1 MLHLQSIE
9 SKTLELLNKL
19 MQFEVFKQLRL
30 VGGTSLA
37 LQIGHRLSV
46 DIDLFGTLEVDE
58 FELIKVLNNLGVVTL
73 LNKTQN
79 INIYLI
85 NGIKVDLVNYPYPWL
100 EEAKCENKLILAG
113 KKDIAAMKIAAIT
126 GRGSKKDFTDL
137 YFLLKEFSLKEIL
150 DFYKLKYYD
159 ASELMALKS
168 LSYFDDADEEEDP
181 IMLTSFNWSEAKK
194 EITQKLIQYM
204 QNLT

>member
-1 MLHLQSIE
+1 
-9 SKTLELLNKL
+9 
-19 MQFEVFKQLRL
+19 
-30 VGGTSLA
+30 
-37 LQIGHRLSV
+37 
-46 DIDLFGTLEVDE
+46 
-58 FELIKVLNNLGVVTL
+58 
-73 LNKTQN
+73 
-79 INIYLI
+79 
-85 NGIKVDLVNYPYPWL
+85 VDLVNYPYPWL

-168 LSYFDDADEEEDP
+168 LSFFDDADEEEDP

>member
-1 MLHLQSIE
+1 
-9 SKTLELLNKL
+9 

-79 INIYLI
+79 TNIYLI

-168 LSYFDDADEEEDP
+168 LSFFDDADEEEDP